1 MRVREEFENYE
12 SNILNKE
19 EIKELSDEIKTTKS
33 ITRLK
38 DIENDLSNKLMIRN
52 QEHFV
57 EVVSKLKKQKEII
70 ERFDIILNDNDMSAL
85 WLEVNT
91 WKSLVSINGEKR

>member
-38 DIENDLSNKLMIRN
+38 ILKMIY
-52 QEHFV
+52 
-57 EVVSKLKKQKEII
+57 L
-70 ERFDIILNDNDMSAL
+70 
-85 WLEVNT
+85 
-91 WKSLVSINGEKR
+91 IN